1 VADELYKTLGVK
13 KDASEDEIKKAY
25 RKLARQY
32 HPDRNQGDKGAE
44 DKFKEVS
51 AAHDV
56 LSDPEKRKVYDAG
69 PSFGGFGGSQGGFG
83 GGNPFGGAG
92 GAQAGSFGGD
102 FGDILSGIF
111 SRGGGGGGGRARA
124 QQIRGR
130 DLETEVD
137 LGFDQ
142 AINGTQIS
150 VTVPKQE
157 RCETC
162 HGSGAAP
169 GTSPVTCPRC
179 EGRGIDPQNQGF
191 FSISQPCPQCGGA
204 GEIIEDPCPTCHGS
218 GVTQQSKR
226 YKVNIPAGVKDGTR
240 IRLAGKGEAGPR
252 GGPNGDLYVTTRV
265 AASPVFRRLDD
276 GNLEVTVPITIPEAV
291 RGGTIE
297 VPTLDGTKKIKVA
310 PGTKHGALQRLRG
323 EGAPKG
329 KGVGRGDIRYRLEI
343 EVPKDLSEE
352 QEKAVDELATAL
364 NGHDPRADLLR
375 KAGV

>member
-1 VADELYKTLGVK
+1 MADELYKTLGVK

-32 HPDRNQGDKGAE
+32 HPDRNQGDKEAE
-44 DKFKEVS
+44 EKFKEVS

-56 LSDPEKRKVYDAG
+56 LSDPDKRKEYDAG
-69 PSFGGFGGSQGGFG
+69 PSFGGFGGAGQGGPFG
-83 GGNPFGGAG
+83 GGNPFGGGG
-92 GAQAGSFGGD
+92 GAQAGSFGAD
-102 FGDILSGIF
+102 FGDILGGIF
-111 SRGGGGGGGRARA
+111 NRGGGGRARPQA
-124 QQIRGR
+124 VRGR

-137 LGFDQ
+137 LDFDQ

-157 RCETC
+157 RCATC

-204 GEIIEDPCPTCHGS
+204 GEIIEDPCPTCGGS

-297 VPTLDGTKKIKVA
+297 VPTLEGTKKIKVA

-329 KGVGRGDIRYRLEI
+329 KGKGRGDIRYRLEI
-343 EVPKDLSEE
+343 EVPEDLTEE
-352 QEKAVDELATAL
+352 QEKAVDELASSL